1 MYLEVFFSNCF
12 WFLIHGTFHPPCGT
26 MRRKKVG
33 SDVLSFVVDHLDRL
47 IVRVTQYVAGGFVR
61 EMNPG
66 HRLEASIEVV
76 LPQCATSY
84 DDLHSLRVRIGVY
97 ILA

>member
-1 MYLEVFFSNCF
+1 
-12 WFLIHGTFHPPCGT
+12 

-61 EMNPG
+61 EMEPG
-66 HRLEASIEVV
+66 AQAEGLDRGCS
-76 LPQCATSY
+76 TSM
-84 DDLHSLRVRIGVY
+84 RN
-97 ILA
+97 